1 MPGTFISYRR
11 DDAAG
16 YAGRLHEALERRL
29 GEGSIFR
36 DVDTLEPGH
45 DFVEAIETRLRE
57 CQVFLAL
64 IGREW
69 LDATDAA
76 GRPRLD
82 QAHDYVRLEIAAALR
97 RPGVRVIPVLIEGA
111 TMPAP
116 EALPEDIRPLA
127 RRHAMNLRD
136 DAWDHDVDR
145 LAGAIG
151 GQAKSGRAALKPRW
165 LLAAAAAVALGALV
179 MFLARDRGGESSA
192 ATDVPAPAPESSTAA
207 TASIPVHAYGV
218 AVPRPAEVAHTLVYT
233 LLSAS
238 VTPLGDG
245 TSELRL
251 RVQFANDGR
260 YDANA
265 WDASFRLVVNGQTLA
280 PSGGLNEVIPGHSLR
295 TFIVTFTIPA
305 TATGHAVLR
314 IIDGDRAGELPL
326 DLSTTMRPVED
337 EAAEIADSRAHA
349 IVRSVLQDP
358 QVIVRGG
365 DVRVTVLRAS
375 SRRFANV
382 VRLRFAVQFA
392 NEGRYP
398 SNGATFRLSSGGQM
412 LAPLEAPNVVVEP
425 RSTESE
431 DVEFEIP
438 TSASR
443 VVLSATIGES
453 SGALSVDVPP

>member
-16 YAGRLHEALERRL
+16 YAGRLHDALERRL
-29 GEGSIFR
+29 GDKRIFR
-36 DVDTLEPGH
+36 DIDTLEPGH
-45 DFVEAIETRLRE
+45 DFVEAIDTRLRE

-69 LDATDAA
+69 LDAKDAA
-76 GRPRLD
+76 GRRRLD
-82 QAHDYVRLEIAAALR
+82 QANDYVRLEIAAALG

-127 RRHAMNLRD
+127 RRHAINLRD

-145 LAGAIG
+145 LAGAIAG
-151 GQAKSGRAALKPRW
+151 PATSGPAALKPRW
-165 LLAAAAAVALGALV
+165 LMAAAAAVVLGALV
-179 MFLARDRGGESSA
+179 VFLTRDRGGVSSA
-192 ATDVPAPAPESSTAA
+192 GTDASAAPESSTAA
-207 TASIPVHAYGV
+207 TASIPARGYGV
-218 AVPRPAEVAHTLVYT
+218 AVPRPAEVAHRLVYT
-233 LLSAS
+233 LHSAT
-238 VTPLGDG
+238 VTPLGRG

-251 RVQFANDGR
+251 RVQFANYGR

-265 WDASFRLVVNGQTLA
+265 WDASFRLVVSGQTLA
-280 PSGGLNEVIPGHSLR
+280 PTGGLNELIPGNSLR

-314 IIDGDRAGELPL
+314 IIDGDRVGELPL
-326 DLSTTMRPVED
+326 DLSTTSRPAAD
-337 EAAEIADSRAHA
+337 EQAEIADSLAHA
-349 IVRSVLQDP
+349 IMRSVLQVP
-358 QVIVRGG
+358 QVIVSAG
-365 DVRVTVLRAS
+365 DMSVTVLRAS

-392 NEGRYP
+392 NASRYP
-398 SNGATFRLSSGGQM
+398 SNGATFRLSAGSQL
-412 LAPLEAPNVVVEP
+412 LAPLEPPNVVVQPQSNEIA
-425 RSTESE
+425 

-438 TSASR
+438 TTAAR